1 MATYFINKEN
11 DNLIFINNIIAES
24 GITGDG
30 TEGKPYKIWDKNG
43 FSTFAKSN
51 SYWGSVSSGN
61 YVYVQLE
68 DDIIYDDTANSWAGI
83 GNSSTPF
90 YGSFN
95 GKGHT
100 ITFIDGIFTSAESCA
115 LFGNIEGKSS
125 DNQQISNLGVNWKNL
140 SVTGWFSADAAGI
153 VMSCKNSRIENCW
166 VSGEMS
172 TSTEAD
178 YGADSGSAS
187 ISGLVGTA
195 TNSVII
201 NCYNK
206 ANLSASG
213 SGSRGSSSASGIVES
228 LSNSTVENC
237 YNIGNIS
244 GGSYGIATT
253 STNSYYLSGCG
264 ASTGGISKTQ
274 AELQDINTYYGWDF
288 EDTWIMDPSIEESN
302 GYPYLRAFLKGY
314 TITYNAGNG
323 ATGTTY
329 TTDLI
334 SSGTIT
340 TILSVNDSN
349 LNYTKIGYHFTHW
362 SGDDGNQYDANY
374 EYDKNVNLVLTAQWK
389 ANSYTVIFNANTPSG
404 AIPTGASSMDNQ
416 AFTYGVS
423 QSLKENDFAYKY
435 YAFKGWATSLNDVV
449 VYDNKES
456 VQNLTAINN
465 GEVNLYAVWEKLT
478 CTTTINITLNVPTN
492 SNSNII
498 FNVLNGTKDN
508 FTDVQ
513 QIVVSGTTTI
523 KLELEKNTQ
532 YTIAI
537 TKPFSWQIKYNNGEP
552 TTVNYYEFTTSGATQ
567 SHAIEISG
575 SAVPNI
581 WVVV

>member
-1 MATYFINKEN
+1 M
-11 DNLIFINNIIAES
+11 
-24 GITGDG
+24 
-30 TEGKPYKIWDKNG
+30 
-43 FSTFAKSN
+43 
-51 SYWGSVSSGN
+51 
-61 YVYVQLE
+61 
-68 DDIIYDDTANSWAGI
+68 
-83 GNSSTPF
+83 
-90 YGSFN
+90 
-95 GKGHT
+95 
-100 ITFIDGIFTSAESCA
+100 
-115 LFGNIEGKSS
+115 
-125 DNQQISNLGVNWKNL
+125 
-140 SVTGWFSADAAGI
+140 SVTGLFSADAAGI

-178 YGADSGSAS
+178 YEADSGSAS

-213 SGSRGSSSASGIVES
+213 SGSRGSSSASGIVGS

-253 STNSYYLSGCG
+253 STNSFYLSGCG
-264 ASTGGISKTQ
+264 ASSGGISKKQ
-274 AELQDINTYYGWDF
+274 AELQDINTYSNWDF

-314 TITYNAGNG
+314 TITYNAGDG
-323 ATGTTY
+323 ATDKTY

-340 TILSVNDSN
+340 PILNVTDSK
-349 LNYTKIGYHFTHW
+349 LNFTKTGYHFIHW
-362 SGDDGNQYDANY
+362 SGDDGITYNPND

-389 ANSYTVIFNANTPSG
+389 ANSYTVIFNANAPSG

-423 QSLKENDFAYKY
+423 QSLKENAFAYKY
-435 YAFKGWATSLNDVV
+435 YQFQGWAIDKDGDVV
-449 VYDNKES
+449 YEDVKS
-456 VQNLTAINN
+456 VQNLTDENN
-465 GEVNLYAVWEKLT
+465 GVVTLYAVWEKLT

-513 QIVVSGTTTI
+513 QIVVSETTTI

-532 YTIAI
+532 YTIAL
-537 TKPFSWQIKYNNGEP
+537 TMPFSWQIKYNNGEP
-552 TTVNYYEFTTSGATQ
+552 TTVNFYEFTTSDSTQ
-567 SHAIEISG
+567 SHSIEISG
-575 SAVPNI
+575 STVPNI